1 MYKRVKRKYVITIN
15 VDMCIKWAQK
25 KFIVI
30 IVVDKKNDHI
40 NKFTLIFKIKFVDHL
55 F

>member
-1 MYKRVKRKYVITIN
+1 MY
-15 VDMCIKWAQK
+15 IKWAQK

-55 F
+55 FGNNYSIRFNKNKIHAF